1 MILARLRAAVEPSLF
16 AAGFRFEGRN
26 KSRAALPL
34 PGLLPP
40 KRIISIG
47 LGPTRQRPLPGHYR
61 RIPKRSEGYRPIAAV
76 DLSGI
81 AELPRQSQTTEVQLR
96 IDAFVETVN
105 GFLSKL
111 APPTYR
117 DNL

>member
-1 MILARLRAAVEPSLF
+1 MAWDRRDSDRFLGITAEFLNAA
-16 AAGFRFEGRN
+16 
-26 KSRAALPL
+26 
-34 PGLLPP
+34 
-40 KRIISIG
+40 
-47 LGPTRQRPLPGHYR
+47 
-61 RIPKRSEGYRPIAAV
+61 EGYRPIAAV